1 VSGEPVRPGKR
12 RENEEK
18 EGDAVAAAT
27 VLNWRA
33 EVGDGRW
40 GGAIGWVRAKRG
52 GERGEGV
59 PPTSGWCL
67 GGSGPRPVGAS
78 GSARPWPQCL
88 AVWIQT
94 GFKNISNGFKI
105 LQTLTDLEVVSPCSK
120 NWK

>member
-27 VLNWRA
+27 VLNRRA

-59 PPTSGWCL
+59 PPTSG
-67 GGSGPRPVGAS
+67 
-78 GSARPWPQCL
+78 
-88 AVWIQT
+88 
-94 GFKNISNGFKI
+94 
-105 LQTLTDLEVVSPCSK
+105 
-120 NWK
+120 